1 VSAPVREGNR
11 LLDSGI
17 SALAPMIWGST
28 YIVTSE
34 LLPPDRPFL
43 AAAVRALPAGL
54 ILLAIG
60 RMLPRGDWWWR
71 ALVLGTLNIG
81 GFFVLLFVSAYRLP
95 GGVAALV
102 GSVQPMLVLFIAASL
117 LGDRIRLIH
126 VVTCLFGSAG
136 VALLVLKATAS
147 LDVIGVLAA
156 LGGAL
161 FMAFGVV
168 LTKRW
173 GRPKGVSVLTLTAWQ
188 LTVGGLV
195 LVPFVFA
202 FEGLPSSINGT
213 NVTGYLYLIVFG
225 SVVGYT
231 VWFRG
236 FERLPA
242 VAISFLGQIS
252 PIVATILGY
261 LFLSQTLSLLQIV
274 GAVTILGAI
283 LTAQLTPV
291 RRRPVTELPRKDDAP
306 PAISKAA

>member
-1 VSAPVREGNR
+1 VSERNR

-54 ILLAIG
+54 LLLAIG
-60 RMLPRGDWWWR
+60 RKLPRGSWWWR

-102 GSVQPMLVLFIAASL
+102 GSLQPMLVLFIAAL
-117 LGDRIRLIH
+117 VLGDRIRLIH
-126 VVTCLFGSAG
+126 VITSLAGSAG

-147 LDVIGVLAA
+147 LDIVGILAA
-156 LGGAL
+156 IGGAM
-161 FMAFGVV
+161 FMATGVV

-173 GRPKGVSVLTLTAWQ
+173 GRPAGVNVLTLTAWQ

-202 FEGLPSSINGT
+202 FEGLPSSVNAT
-213 NVTGYLYLIVFG
+213 NVTGYLYLILFG
-225 SVVGYT
+225 SVFGYT

-242 VAISFLGQIS
+242 VALSFLGQIS

-261 LFLSQTLSLLQIV
+261 LFLNQTLSLLQLV

-291 RRRPVTELPRKDDAP
+291 RRKPVTELPKRTDTP
-306 PAISKAA
+306 PPVTSKAA